1 MAVAAVGILLDSLSR
16 ILAEES
22 YLLLGVEY
30 EASLLQSELILC
42 NSYFKS
48 LERKH
53 GQLAITREYA
63 SRIKELVYQA
73 EDAIDMYVAKSVLVR
88 GFLGKARLKVI
99 QFVIGRTVAKK
110 IMGIKMRLNEIYQD
124 RKKFKIRNA
133 EDIKLPVEGDS
144 LRSRRLC
151 YFEET
156 DAVGFNAEAETII
169 DQLIK
174 GDDERDIISLVG
186 LGGIGK
192 SSLCGKVYNNLVISQ
207 HFDFRAWVCIS
218 KVHSVREVL
227 EKIIID
233 VLELADEIKNMSDK
247 MLRLELYRYLK
258 CTRYLIVLDDVWRS
272 DWWGDLNHLFP
283 RNMYGSRIVLT
294 TQFKEVAQSVSP
306 YFHYLQPLNKEK
318 SWNLLSEKVFLG
330 GECPSEL
337 KGLGIQIADK
347 CGGLPLAI
355 LVLGGVLSRREKTV
369 GGWSSVL
376 SSIATAE
383 DTNQLSKVFGLGYN
397 CLPHYLSSC
406 FLYFGFFPEDFEIS
420 SRHLIRLWIAE
431 GFIPKKEK
439 ASLEEVAE
447 EYLEELIDRN
457 LIELAQKKS
466 DGGVKTCRIHDLLHS
481 FCISKAREGRDLEV
495 WGSNVSSSAGK
506 SRRLGIHSS
515 ITEYISSNQSASNLR
530 SLLCFGRDGERVSLK
545 HWKLLYKG
553 YELVRVLDLA
563 SLVVENI
570 PSEIENMIFL
580 RYLNLKSDSARILPP
595 SIANLQHLQT
605 LTVVAPLIHR
615 PQVNFWK
622 MRNLRHFYFNG
633 DTVVPPE
640 DGVNDRDSC
649 LSNLKTLSCI
659 SPDSCKGSVL
669 FEMPNLV
676 KLGIYGDFGK
686 HIDSAFETLSGLTAL
701 QKLKLVRDRR
711 YERLARLPCWQK
723 FPPTLV
729 KVTLSRTQLSVD
741 PMEQL
746 GQLPNLRVLKL
757 IDSAYDGKEL
767 NCSSSSFPQ
776 LEVLKLVNL
785 EISRWCVSTGSLP
798 SLRSV
803 VINRCEGLAALPY
816 SLKDLSTLREM
827 QLWWPN
833 IDVLKFAVDLES
845 HKGEGKLKLLIYH
858 AQDGDSLG

>member
-1 MAVAAVGILLDSLSR
+1 MADVAVGILLDTLSR

-42 NSYFKS
+42 NSFFKS
-48 LERKH
+48 LEGKH
-53 GQLAITREYA
+53 DQLAITRDYA
-63 SRIKELVYQA
+63 SRIEELVYQA
-73 EDAIDMYVAKSVLVR
+73 EDVIDMYVAKSVHVR
-88 GFLGKARLKVI
+88 GFLGKARLKFI

-110 IMGIKMRLNEIYQD
+110 IMGIKTCLNEIYQD
-124 RKKFKIRNA
+124 RKKFEIPNA
-133 EDIKLPVEGDS
+133 EAIKFPVEGDS
-144 LRSRRLC
+144 LRSRRLR

-156 DAVGFNAEAETII
+156 DAVGFDAEAETII

-174 GDDERDIISLVG
+174 GDAERDIISLVG
-186 LGGIGK
+186 LRGIGK
-192 SSLCGKVYNNLVISQ
+192 SSLCGKVYNNLIISQ

-218 KVHSVREVL
+218 KLRGVREVL
-227 EKIIID
+227 EKIMMD
-233 VLELADEIKNMSDK
+233 VVELADEIKNMSDSK
-247 MLRLELYRYLK
+247 LRLELYRYLK
-258 CTRYLIVLDDVWRS
+258 CTRYLIVLDDLQQS
-272 DWWGDLNHLFP
+272 DWWEDLYHLFP

-294 TQFKEVAQSVSP
+294 THLKEVAQSVMP

-318 SWNLLSEKVFLG
+318 SWNLMSEKVFHG

-337 KGLGIQIADK
+337 KGVGIQIAAK
-347 CGGLPLAI
+347 CEGLPLAI
-355 LVLGGVLSRREKTV
+355 LVLGGVLSRTEKTV
-369 GGWSSVL
+369 GGWSNVL

-383 DTNQLSKVFGLGYN
+383 ETKQLSKVFELGYN
-397 CLPHYLSSC
+397 SLPHYLSSC
-406 FLYFGFFPEDFEIS
+406 FLYLGFFPEGFEIS
-420 SRHLIRLWIAE
+420 SRHLTRLWIAE
-431 GFIPKKEK
+431 GFVPKKEK

-466 DGGVKTCRIHDLLHS
+466 DGGVKTCRIHDMLRS
-481 FCISKAREGRDLEV
+481 FCISKAGERRDLEV
-495 WGSNVSSSAGK
+495 WGRNVSSLAVK
-506 SRRLGIHSS
+506 SRRLGIHSN
-515 ITEYISSNQSASNLR
+515 IKEYISSNQSASNLR

-545 HWKLLYKG
+545 HWNLLYKG
-553 YELVRVLDLA
+553 YELVRVLDLV

-570 PSEIENMIFL
+570 PSEIENMNFL
-580 RYLNLKSDSARILPP
+580 RYLTLKSDSARTLPP
-595 SIANLQHLQT
+595 SIANLRHLQT
-605 LTVVAPLIHR
+605 LAVVAPLIRR
-615 PQVNFWK
+615 PQVNFW
-622 MRNLRHFYFNG
+622 MMQSLRHFYFNG
-633 DTVVPPE
+633 DAVVPPE
-640 DGVNDRDSC
+640 NKVNDRDSC
-649 LSNLKTLSCI
+649 LSNLRTLSCI

-676 KLGIYGDFGK
+676 KLGIYGDFGR
-686 HIDSAFETLSGLTAL
+686 HIDSAFETLSGLAL

-757 IDSAYDGKEL
+757 IDSAYGGKEL
-767 NCSSSSFPQ
+767 NCTSSSFPQ

-785 EISRWCVSTGSLP
+785 EINRWCVSTGSLP

-803 VINRCEGLAALPY
+803 VINRCEGLAGLPY
-816 SLKDLSTLREM
+816 SLKDMSTLREM

-833 IDVLKFAVDLES
+833 NDVLKFAVDLES
-845 HKGEGKLKLLIYH
+845 HKGKGKLKLLIYH
-858 AQDGDSLG
+858 AQDGDSVG